1 MNIETFRI
9 ASFEQWPSDAGARPL
24 ALAAAGFY
32 HSGGP
37 NSCEVTCFSC
47 DLSVSQW
54 EPHQDPLAV
63 HRQLAPHCPFLSGK
77 TGAASQPSSPP
88 LDAATGNNSLTNTRL
103 SFGSFHS
110 EWATN
115 VSHNKR
121 SVYMQDDGTGDIRTR
136 PNIGFLDRMRSE
148 EERTATYEDWTYGQ
162 CQSANALAKAGFF
175 FTGVQDR
182 TQCAFCRG
190 VLHRWESTDNPWEEH
205 KKYFPSCP
213 FVLGREVNNV
223 SGGPPSNVRMGIL
236 TDEEERTA
244 TYEDWTYGH
253 RQSANALAEAG
264 FFFTGVQDRIQ
275 CAFCR
280 GVLHSWE
287 STDNPWEEH
296 KKHFPSCPFVLGR
309 QIDQKKKAPETI
321 MTAAIVEAHDL
332 NSGELRVWYN
342 MPLIYFK
349 TDERRHVKRKRVNE
363 HIFCEVCMH
372 RDCNVVFLPCR
383 HLVCCTLCTDGLKRC
398 PICHT
403 RIKRIVSV
411 FVFDE

>member
-1 MNIETFRI
+1 MNIETLRL
-9 ASFEQWPSDAGARPL
+9 ASFDQWPSDAGARPI

-63 HRQLAPHCPFLSGK
+63 HRQLAPHCPFLNGK
-77 TGAASQPSSPP
+77 TGAASRAVPE
-88 LDAATGNNSLTNTRL
+88 NISLEVYDENL
-103 SFGSFHS
+103 SL
-110 EWATN
+110 ED
-115 VSHNKR
+115 
-121 SVYMQDDGTGDIRTR
+121 YIRTR
-136 PNIGFLDRMRSE
+136 PNLGFLNRMRSM
-148 EERTATYEDWTYGQ
+148 
-162 CQSANALAKAGFF
+162 
-175 FTGVQDR
+175 
-182 TQCAFCRG
+182 
-190 VLHRWESTDNPWEEH
+190 
-205 KKYFPSCP
+205 KK
-213 FVLGREVNNV
+213 
-223 SGGPPSNVRMGIL
+223 
-236 TDEEERTA
+236 RTA

-264 FFFTGVQDRIQ
+264 FFFTGVQDHTQ

-321 MTAAIVEAHDL
+321 MTAATVEAHDL